1 MNDRMVTVLMI
12 IGLMLVV
19 IGYMFD
25 IKIKWK

>member
-25 IKIKWK
+25 IKINWK